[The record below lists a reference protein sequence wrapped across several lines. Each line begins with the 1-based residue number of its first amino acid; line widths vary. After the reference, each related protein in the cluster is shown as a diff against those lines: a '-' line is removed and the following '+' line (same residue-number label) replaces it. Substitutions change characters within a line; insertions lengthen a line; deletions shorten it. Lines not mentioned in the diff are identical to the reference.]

1 MYNLPSVFCWGFP
14 SCLHLMPLQSAWSC
28 WRFLL
33 TSFLER
39 ILPRIECRGL
49 RGTRLCTGLR
59 SRAVL
64 RKEKHRQHTRK
75 AAEGTAVKG
84 ALPRLFCV
92 NSQLIKCPQYG
103 ALKGCSWVP
112 FRAHGEHLQ
121 GQAPK
126 GSAKPEAHSTSPA
139 VLPAPRPKAG
149 TARSARGLC
158 PGRVPGW
165 WDEPPGDAVLPTLRE
180 GLLQGKAPPLPGSA
194 VQPRRTH
201 SLPVPRSGRSPP
213 AHPRAGQVQ
222 RSVAALGEK
231 SCQRP
236 ALSSRPVPPSRA
248 VPGTGELLD
257 GEPVEDLEGGIEL
270 QRLAAALAHKA
281 DLRSAGRRTSAL
293 HAVPLHSTQPRA
305 RTAAIAS
312 AGRDAP
318 PGTVLPGV

>member
-1 MYNLPSVFCWGFP
+1 M
-14 SCLHLMPLQSAWSC
+14 
-28 WRFLL
+28 
-33 TSFLER
+33 
-39 ILPRIECRGL
+39 
-49 RGTRLCTGLR
+49 
-59 SRAVL
+59 
-64 RKEKHRQHTRK
+64 
-75 AAEGTAVKG
+75 
-84 ALPRLFCV
+84 
-92 NSQLIKCPQYG
+92 
-103 ALKGCSWVP
+103 P